1 MDADSLS
8 SSSTVVDLSGGI
20 FYDSA
25 EEVTIAGRCHALRE
39 VTIASFGGFFFVW
52 PLQKGFYFDD

>member
-25 EEVTIAGRCHALRE
+25 EEVTMAGRYDCL
-39 VTIASFGGFFFVW
+39 VFFLCVW
-52 PLQKGFYFDD
+52 HLLKGFYFDD

>member
-25 EEVTIAGRCHALRE
+25 EEVTMAGRYHNSRE
-39 VTIASFGGFFFVW
+39 DTIASFFSFFVW
-52 PLQKGFYFDD
+52 HLLKGFYFDD

>member
-20 FYDSA
+20 FYDSH
-25 EEVTIAGRCHALRE
+25 EEVMIAGRYHASRE
-39 VTIASFGGFFFVW
+39 DAIASFGGLFFVW
-52 PLQKGFYFDD
+52 HLQKGFYFDD